1 MFSCPIHTTGFF
13 FFFKRLGVCNSQN
26 TTVKLGLGGP
36 EFKKKN
42 SKVVFKALETF
53 EMNQAHTYILF

>member
-1 MFSCPIHTTGFF
+1 MFSCPIHTTG

-36 EFKKKN
+36 EFQKI